1 MNKRAEGDLDK
12 ARPLTPRQEQILS
25 LLTEGKSNKEIAED
39 EKIRSE
45 DERYK

>member
-1 MNKRAEGDLDK
+1 MKTDEELIDEIVKATSELYPLDYAGRK
-12 ARPLTPRQEQILS
+12 PMQ
-25 LLTEGKSNKEIAED
+25 SNKEIAED